1 MHCWL
6 ATHITESLTACVLVA
21 VQLFKAVCRSK
32 GKLYCFRKFETLPAF
47 CVPGPRSNLERSGQN
62 SNCSL
67 LTRAMS
73 YLPKLFKHIDDNQDL
88 YVKRLADWVAIQSVS
103 AWPEKRGETKRMVE
117 FVGKEIEQLG
127 GSVELADIGQQTLP
141 DGSKIP
147 LPPILLATLGNDPK
161 KKTVCIYGH
170 LDVQPAQIED
180 GWDTEP
186 FILVEK
192 DGKLYGRGSTDDKGP
207 VLAWL
212 ICIEALQKLKED
224 IPVNI
229 KLCFE
234 GMEESGSEG
243 LDDLVYARKD
253 TFFKGV
259 DFVCISDNYWL
270 GKKKPCITY
279 GLRGICYFFVEVE
292 CSNKDLHS
300 GVFGGTV
307 HEAMT
312 DLIYLL
318 GKLVDRKGKILIPG
332 VDESVAPLMEDEKTL
347 YDKIDF
353 DMEEYCKDTGAC
365 KLLHDTKQQILMHRW
380 RYPSLSIHGI
390 EGAFAG
396 TGAKTVIPRKVIG
409 KFSIRLVP
417 NMDPKVVEK
426 QVVDY
431 IKKIF
436 AEYGSPNTLK
446 VYMGHGAKAW
456 LADCNHPHYQ
466 AGKNAMKTVFGVE
479 PDMTREGGSIPVTL
493 TFQEATGKNVMLLPI
508 GAADDGAHSQNEKIN
523 RTNYIQ
529 GIKVLG
535 AYFHEISLLK

>member
-1 MHCWL
+1 
-6 ATHITESLTACVLVA
+6 
-21 VQLFKAVCRSK
+21 
-32 GKLYCFRKFETLPAF
+32 
-47 CVPGPRSNLERSGQN
+47 
-62 SNCSL
+62 
-67 LTRAMS
+67 MS
-73 YLPKLFKHIDDNQDL
+73 YLAKLFKYIDDNQEL
-88 YVKRLADWVAIQSVS
+88 YVKRLADWVAIQSIS
-103 AWPEKRGETKRMVE
+103 AWPEKRDETKRMVE
-117 FVGKEIEQLG
+117 FVGKEIERLG

-141 DGSKIP
+141 DGTKIP

-161 KKTVCIYGH
+161 KKTLCIYGH

-186 FILVEK
+186 FTLVEK

-212 ICIEALQKLKED
+212 NCIEALQKLKED

-229 KLCFE
+229 KFCFE
-234 GMEESGSEG
+234 GMEESGSDG

-279 GLRGICYFFVEVE
+279 GLRGICYFYVEVE
-292 CSNKDLHS
+292 CSDKDLHS
-300 GVFGGTV
+300 GVFGGTI

-332 VDESVAPLMEDEKTL
+332 VDESVAPLTEKEKTL

-353 DMEEYCKDTGAC
+353 DMEEYCKDVGAC

-380 RYPSLSIHGI
+380 RYPSLSLHGI

-396 TGAKTVIPRKVIG
+396 SGAKTVIPRKVIG

-417 NMDPKVVEK
+417 NMDPEVVEK

-446 VYMGHGAKAW
+446 VYFGHGTKAW
-456 LADCNHPHYQ
+456 LADCNHPHYR
-466 AGKNAMKTVFGVE
+466 AGRNAMKTVFGVE

-493 TFQEATGKNVMLLPI
+493 TFQEATGKSVMLLPI

-535 AYFHEISLLK
+535 AYFHEISSLK

>member
-1 MHCWL
+1 MVL
-6 ATHITESLTACVLVA
+6 RRKTQIPGVQATKQRLC
-21 VQLFKAVCRSK
+21 
-32 GKLYCFRKFETLPAF
+32 
-47 CVPGPRSNLERSGQN
+47 ERD
-62 SNCSL
+62 
-67 LTRAMS
+67 
-73 YLPKLFKHIDDNQDL
+73 K
-88 YVKRLADWVAIQSVS
+88 VRLADWVAIQSVS
-103 AWPEKRGETKRMVE
+103 AWPEKRDETRRMVE
-117 FVGKEIEQLG
+117 FVGKEIEKLG
-127 GSVELADIGQQTLP
+127 GSVELVDIGQQTLP

-170 LDVQPAQIED
+170 LDVQPAQVED

-186 FILVEK
+186 FTLVEK

-212 ICIEALQKLKED
+212 NCIEALQKLNQE

-229 KLCFE
+229 KFCFE

-243 LDDLVYARKD
+243 LDDLVFARKD

-300 GVFGGTV
+300 GVFGGSV

-318 GKLVDRKGKILIPG
+318 SKLVDKKGKILIPG
-332 VDESVAPLMEDEKTL
+332 IDELVAPLTEEEKAL
-347 YDKIDF
+347 YEKIDF
-353 DMEEYCKDTGAC
+353 DVEEFCKDTGGC
-365 KLLHDTKQQILMHRW
+365 QLLYTTKEQILMHRW
-380 RYPSLSIHGI
+380 RYPSLSLHGI

-396 TGAKTVIPRKVIG
+396 IGAKTVIPRKVIG

-417 NMDPKVVEK
+417 NMDPVVVEK
-426 QVVDY
+426 QVVGY

-436 AEYGSPNTLK
+436 AEYGSRNKLNA
-446 VYMGHGAKAW
+446 YMGHGAKAW
-456 LADCNHPHYQ
+456 LENYNHPHFN
-466 AGKNAMKTVFGVE
+466 AGRNAMKTVFGVE

-493 TFQEATGKNVMLLPI
+493 TFQEAIGKSVLLLPL

-523 RTNYIQ
+523 RSNYIQ

-535 AYFHEISLLK
+535 AYFHELSSLK